1 MHISFTKDIR
11 TKKAEK
17 EDAQGAAAAPDPAQ
31 AAALPSTRK
40 RNKQPNQTARLFR
53 KEGRKMGDTNS
64 MFYAIGA
71 FILIYLVA
79 MGIYQLVLW
88 IRKKTKDR

>member
-1 MHISFTKDIR
+1 MK
-11 TKKAEK
+11 
-17 EDAQGAAAAPDPAQ
+17 
-31 AAALPSTRK
+31 
-40 RNKQPNQTARLFR
+40 TARLFR

-64 MFYAIGA
+64 MLYAIGA
-71 FILIYLVA
+71 FILIYLIA